1 MNPDLCF
8 EYQQLMLRYNEKN
21 KALNVQQKNT
31 EMRSKSMKQ
40 RLDHEEKI
48 NKVFENEKSAAEKSA
63 AEKSGEKVENANNN
77 GKDKKVNSITEN
89 KKSFE
94 NKKSLFKTLHQ
105 MSKNKHLEKKLD
117 KAVAPAPEPAPEP
130 APALAPAPEKKKNV
144 KNLLKLI
151 SSKHK

>member
-31 EMRSKSMKQ
+31 EMRSKNMKQ

-48 NKVFENEKSAAEKSA
+48 NKVFENAKSAEKSA
-63 AEKSGEKVENANNN
+63 EKVETRNTNN

-89 KKSFE
+89 TKSFE

-105 MSKNKHLEKKLD
+105 MSKNKNLEKKID
-117 KAVAPAPEPAPEP
+117 KAPAPEPAPAPAPEPAPEP
-130 APALAPAPEKKKNV
+130 APAPEKKKNV
-144 KNLLKLI
+144 KTLLKLI

>member
-1 MNPDLCF
+1 
-8 EYQQLMLRYNEKN
+8 MLRYNEKN

-48 NKVFENEKSAAEKSA
+48 NKVFENA
-63 AEKSGEKVENANNN
+63 KSGEKVENANNN

-89 KKSFE
+89 TKSFE

-105 MSKNKHLEKKLD
+105 MSKNKNLEKKLD
-117 KAVAPAPEPAPEP
+117 KAVAPAPETAPEP
-130 APALAPAPEKKKNV
+130 APEPAPAPEKKKNV